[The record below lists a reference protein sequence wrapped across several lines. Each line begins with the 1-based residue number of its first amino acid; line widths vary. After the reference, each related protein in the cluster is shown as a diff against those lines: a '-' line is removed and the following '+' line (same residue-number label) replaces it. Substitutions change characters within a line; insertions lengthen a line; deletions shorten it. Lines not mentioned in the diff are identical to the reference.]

1 VVIIKKFIAVIFA
14 LISAVVISTTSF
26 AADEQVTVDPEAWSG
41 FVNAQGYQYVKYDD
55 ARKWLA
61 DYLGTS
67 VNYVKTNYSIAW
79 LEGSQVLI
87 IGDCQQDLDGVEWIY
102 QMYYDKSLNFCVKRA
117 GSNGF
122 IEVLAGSDYASLAEV
137 LGDMKKVSSG
147 VFDLGML
154 AFAFILGNALCFL
167 LLGGSLCFTALVL
180 VKRSMKYSKR

>member
-1 VVIIKKFIAVIFA
+1 M
-14 LISAVVISTTSF
+14 
-26 AADEQVTVDPEAWSG
+26 
-41 FVNAQGYQYVKYDD
+41 
-55 ARKWLA
+55 
-61 DYLGTS
+61 
-67 VNYVKTNYSIAW
+67 
-79 LEGSQVLI
+79 LI

-147 VFDLGML
+147 VFDLGKL